1 MRCNRLSKPLWIDTP
16 RNFRTKEDLN
26 LQLALTKNSSKSWK
40 TRQQK
45 LINKLRLS
53 LLTRLVRMLKKKSFK
68 LLMESFRNF

>member
-16 RNFRTKEDLN
+16 RNSRTREDLS
-26 LQLALTKNSSKSWK
+26 LQLALTKNSRKSWK
-40 TRQQK
+40 TRQKK

-68 LLMESFRNF
+68 LLMESSRNF